1 MGLAQERRR
10 LIGAFCFVLLLVA
23 ALAVRAEASRGL
35 ATATVNVTVGHPSE
49 LSVVFSKSSLIP
61 PGSVTFK
68 VKNVGSVAHGF
79 KVCLSP
85 NGGTA
90 NTCVGKSVDL
100 AEPGLTGTLK
110 LTLKKGK
117 YEYLSTADGQ
127 AVAGTK
133 GLIGVGVVVPK
144 TTKVIPKSAAGA
156 GGGKTTTT
164 PTATAPPTSG
174 APDKPLAGMPVGNPA
189 NGSSL
194 FASSGCAACHTL
206 AAAGSTGTAGP
217 NLNQA
222 KPALALI
229 EFRIKNG
236 GLDMPPF
243 GESLSNQQIA
253 DLATWVYQST
263 R

>member
-1 MGLAQERRR
+1 MGLAQGRRR
-10 LIGAFCFVLLLVA
+10 LTGAFGFILLLVA
-23 ALAVRAEASRGL
+23 ALGVRADASPGVG
-35 ATATVNVTVGHPSE
+35 ATTINVTVGHPTE
-49 LSVVFSKSSLIP
+49 VSVKFSKSSLIP
-61 PGSVTFK
+61 PGSVIFK
-68 VKNVGSVAHGF
+68 VTNMGQVAHAF
-79 KVCLSP
+79 KVCASP

-90 NTCVGKSVDL
+90 NTCAGKSVNL
-100 AEPGLTGTLK
+100 AGAGLSGTLK
-110 LTLKKGK
+110 LVLKKGK

-127 AVAGTK
+127 SVAGLK

-144 TTKVIPKSAAGA
+144 ATSVIPKSA
-156 GGGKTTTT
+156 GGGTSTTTT
-164 PTATAPPTSG
+164 PTSTTPSTGG

-189 NGSSL
+189 NGSAL
-194 FASSGCAACHTL
+194 FASSGCGACHTVV
-206 AAAGSTGTAGP
+206 AAGSTGTAGP
-217 NLNQA
+217 NLTQA

-243 GESLSNQQIA
+243 GDSLSNQQIA

>member
-1 MGLAQERRR
+1 MELLQEHRR
-10 LIGAFCFVLLLVA
+10 LAGALFCCLFLVA
-23 ALAVRAEASRGL
+23 ALALRAEASRGV
-35 ATATVNVTVGHPSE
+35 ATSITVTVGHPSE
-49 LSVVFSKSSLIP
+49 LSTVFSKSSMIP
-61 PGSVTFK
+61 PGSVVFK
-68 VKNVGSVAHGF
+68 VKNNGSVAHAF

-90 NTCVGKSVDL
+90 NSCVGKSVDL
-100 AEPGLTGTLK
+100 AGPGLSGTIK

-144 TTKVIPKSAAGA
+144 ATSVIPKSA
-156 GGGKTTTT
+156 GGGGGTSTT
-164 PTATAPPTSG
+164 PRTSTTPSTSG

-189 NGSSL
+189 NGASL
-194 FASSGCAACHTL
+194 FSSSGCGACHTL

-229 EFRIKNG
+229 EFRVKNG

-243 GESLSNQQIA
+243 GSSLSNQQIA
-253 DLATWVYQST
+253 DLATWIYQST